1 MCAINRNDARCVH
14 VWSRIDSVWNVKKNV
29 CKKKKRERERDGV
42 MQCAGKNRDS
52 LVARVRFRV
61 EIREGR
67 NNLVGER
74 CPSQKNNNQVSEF
87 PSINIHYF
95 SIPSI
100 FRDERVERYRDISIA
115 TFKANERR
123 AQANITS
130 LSIAR
135 VNFNSRNFF
144 SPEEK

>member
-1 MCAINRNDARCVH
+1 
-14 VWSRIDSVWNVKKNV
+14 
-29 CKKKKRERERDGV
+29 

-135 VNFNSRNFF
+135 VNFNSCHFF
-144 SPEEK
+144 LEENNGIFSRYSFKYL

>member
-1 MCAINRNDARCVH
+1 MYV
-14 VWSRIDSVWNVKKNV
+14 
-29 CKKKKRERERDGV
+29 KKKRERERDGV

-95 SIPSI
+95 SILSI

-123 AQANITS
+123 AQTNITS

-144 SPEEK
+144 PRRRNNGIFSRYSFKYL